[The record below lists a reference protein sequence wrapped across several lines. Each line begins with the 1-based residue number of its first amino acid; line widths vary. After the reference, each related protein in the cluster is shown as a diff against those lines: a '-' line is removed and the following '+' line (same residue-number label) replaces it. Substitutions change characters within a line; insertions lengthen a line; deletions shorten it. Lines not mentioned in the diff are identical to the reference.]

1 MLENF
6 LSRATNC
13 LMIIEN
19 EIPKKWSSE
28 SLYTNKHRLMPFFLF
43 EQYLSSWAYTF
54 ILNIPY
60 LYFDILISTKINFVD
75 PDNAKN
81 ELLISSLLINLY
93 HEFLLSF
100 NRTIKTNESNT
111 KHNNNV
117 SIKWLLELFNSTQ
130 SYEMFHYL
138 LSVCVLFYYLIRP

>member
-1 MLENF
+1 
-6 LSRATNC
+6 
-13 LMIIEN
+13 
-19 EIPKKWSSE
+19 
-28 SLYTNKHRLMPFFLF
+28 MPFFLF